1 MKNFTNLAIHF
12 SFLVF
17 LTPSHAQD
25 AASKNRLEVENYM
38 VAHAATKVADS
49 KFSNQYGVSFVGN
62 DTDKPSIILSF
73 DTKQPGLY
81 NMHSFALNDEYGAKL
96 MAKAK
101 NKFESLFMEIQIND
115 QPKTKRVVSVPWN
128 IPRQE
133 IGKFNLSSKNT
144 IKIWLPKGVILDY
157 IDLEPYK
164 SPVVP
169 DVVKNYKPSIVPEG
183 HPRLWVNKS
192 TLASVKENLTVGENK
207 ERWEKVCSLALQ
219 SIKKT
224 NYLGEV
230 SFDEQLEKIIEAKA
244 FYYLVTKDKAIGLEA
259 IKLTKDY
266 IRHVSFGNILD
277 ITREIGR
284 TIHITSEVYDWCY
297 DLLSTEDKDH
307 FLSNLKRL
315 SIDMEIGWPPFLQPV
330 VNGHGAEAQIHRDL
344 LSMAIAVY
352 DEDPIPYQYCAYRI
366 MEELIPMRKFEY
378 QSPRHNQG
386 INYGA
391 YRINWDFHAA
401 WLFKRMSGQ
410 EVFDPNLKNTADYW
424 LYFRLPDGQML
435 RDGDHSLRSEAGVYD
450 YWQIN
455 PTSFFMNYSY
465 SENPYLKHSFQRM
478 NASAVNP
485 VLFLLLN
492 DPTFKSQPIPENYP
506 LAKDF
511 GPILGGMV
519 NRTGWEDGAKSN
531 NVVAEI
537 KGGGYFF
544 SNHQHND
551 VGALQVYHRGFQ
563 VADLGQYKFYGTPY
577 DLNFTK
583 RSISHSVM
591 LAVDS
596 AEKIGNIPTNDGG
609 TRMFR
614 RVPNSPQELVE
625 TPTYHNG
632 KVLSSS
638 AHDKFSYFS
647 MDLTSAYS
655 EKLKSY
661 QRNYIFINTGR
672 EDVPAL
678 IILKDQMETATPSIK
693 KYWQVNTLNKPS
705 FEQNNTIKLNSS
717 RDSIYA
723 YTHINFVYPAA
734 TDLDKQ
740 IFSKA
745 DAHNIFGFQVTPPDS
760 NQFESHGHRVVLSPK
775 KAEKKDKFLSV
786 FQMTNSP
793 QPVVNIAHNKV
804 GSFDQLEMLDMIILV
819 NDSEKLLSDDV
830 YLHLKNKGIKEIYI
844 TGIQEGK
851 WNLVNHK
858 GKVLQ
863 TLEVE
868 KGKNAA
874 IFKAN
879 KGKYTM
885 KREI

>member
-1 MKNFTNLAIHF
+1 MKNITNLTLPF
-12 SFLVF
+12 SFLIY
-17 LTPSHAQD
+17 LLPTQAQEIPR
-25 AASKNRLEVENYM
+25 KNRLEVENYV
-38 VAHAATKVADS
+38 VAHAAEKVS
-49 KFSNQYGVSFVGN
+49 NPKMSNKFGVSQIGN
-62 DTDKPSIILSF
+62 DTEKPSIVLTFHPNQS
-73 DTKQPGLY
+73 GLY

-96 MAKAK
+96 MEKAK
-101 NKFESLFMEIQIND
+101 TKFESLFMEIQVND
-115 QPKTKRVVSVPWN
+115 QPRTKRVVSVPWN
-128 IPRQE
+128 VPRQE
-133 IGKFNLSSKNT
+133 IGKFNLSAKNT
-144 IKIWLPKGVILDY
+144 IKIWLPKGVVLDY

-164 SPVVP
+164 SPSVP
-169 DVVKNYKPSIVPEG
+169 DVVKNYKPSVVPQG
-183 HPRLWVNKS
+183 HPRLWVNKNS
-192 TLASVKENLTVGENK
+192 LASVKENLTVGENK
-207 ERWEKVCSLALQ
+207 ERWEKVSNLALQ
-219 SIKKT
+219 PTIKP
-224 NYLGEV
+224 NYQGEV
-230 SFDEQLEKIIEAKA
+230 SFDEQLEKVIEAKA
-244 FYYLVTKDKAIGLEA
+244 FYYLMTKDKKIGFDA
-259 IKLTKDY
+259 IKLTKEY
-266 IRHVSFGNILD
+266 ISHVSFGNILD

-297 DLLSTEDKDH
+297 DLLSAEDKKH
-307 FLSNLKRL
+307 FITNLKRL
-315 SIDMEIGWPPFLQPV
+315 SIDMEIGWPPFLQSV
-330 VNGHGAEAQIHRDL
+330 VNGHGAEAQVHRDL

-378 QSPRHNQG
+378 QSARHNQG
-386 INYGA
+386 VNYGA

-401 WLFKRMSGQ
+401 WLLKRMSGQ

-435 RDGDHSLRSEAGVYD
+435 RDGDHALRSKAGDYD

-455 PTSFFMNYSY
+455 PTSFFMHYSY
-465 SENPYLKHSFQRM
+465 SQNPYLKHSFERM
-478 NASAVNP
+478 NASAVNS

-492 DPTFKSQPIPENYP
+492 DPTFKSQPIPTDYP
-506 LAKDF
+506 LTKDF

-519 NRTGWEDGAKSN
+519 NRTGWEDGANSN

-577 DLNFTK
+577 DMNFTK
-583 RSISHSVM
+583 RSISHSMM
-591 LAVDS
+591 LALDS

-609 TRMFR
+609 PRMFR
-614 RVPNSPQELVE
+614 RVPNSPREIIE
-625 TPTYHNG
+625 NPDYHNG

-638 AHDKFSYFS
+638 GHNKFSYFS

-655 EKLKSY
+655 DKLKSY

-678 IILKDQMETATPSIK
+678 IILKDQMETAAPNIK
-693 KYWQVNTLNKPS
+693 KYWQVNTLNKPV

-723 YTHINFVYPAA
+723 YTHINFVYPTLA
-734 TDLDKQ
+734 DLDKK
-740 IFSKA
+740 IHSKA

-760 NQFESHGHRVVLSPK
+760 NLFESHGHRVVLSPK
-775 KAEKKDKFLSV
+775 NAQQKDKFLSV

-793 QPVVNIAHNKV
+793 QPITNIVHSKV
-804 GSFDQLEMLDMIILV
+804 GNFDQLELLDVVVLV
-819 NDSEKLLSDDV
+819 NDSEKLGIDDM
-830 YLHLKNKGIKEIYI
+830 HLNISNKNSKEIYV

-858 GKVLQ
+858 GKIIHSV
-863 TLEVE
+863 EVQ
-868 KGKNAA
+868 KTKNTA
-874 IFKAN
+874 IFEIT
-879 KGKYTM
+879 KGKYNL